1 MPESIELSIALP
13 ASAKRIYDAWLDS
26 AEHGAFTE
34 TECVIDPR
42 VGGKFMAG
50 DGYITGVTRVM
61 EPYER
66 IVQSWR
72 TTDFLPDAPD
82 SQLEV
87 LLEEVDGGTKI
98 TLVHTNVPDG
108 QGESYKQ
115 GWVEYYFDPM
125 RGYFS

>member
-1 MPESIELSIALP
+1 MLP

-26 AEHGAFTE
+26 TEHGAFTD
-34 TECVIDPR
+34 TECVIDPH

-50 DGYITGVTRVM
+50 DDYITGVTQVM

-66 IVQSWR
+66 IVQLWR
-72 TTDFLPDAPD
+72 TTDFPPDAPD
-82 SQLEV
+82 SQFEV
-87 LLEEVDGGTKI
+87 LLEEVDAGTRI
-98 TLVHTNVPDG
+98 TLEHTNIPDG
-108 QGESYKQ
+108 QGEPYKQ